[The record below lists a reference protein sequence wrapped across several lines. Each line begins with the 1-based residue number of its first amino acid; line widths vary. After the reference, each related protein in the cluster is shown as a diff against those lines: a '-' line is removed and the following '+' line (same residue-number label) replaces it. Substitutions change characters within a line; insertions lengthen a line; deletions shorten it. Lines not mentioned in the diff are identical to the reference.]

1 MRVKD
6 ISDPSSNQRVLAPSV
21 QISSPGREKMFRK
34 LSFTGD
40 IIAIQQANIYSRVS
54 GNIEKM
60 YVDIG
65 DYVQKGKV
73 LANVDETIYVQN
85 VRQTESVYKQSQ
97 ATLANNKITYERNQQ
112 LYERGLLAKSDQDNS
127 KTAVDVA
134 QAQTDAALANYKNA
148 QTQLTYCRITA
159 PFSGYIVKRLLDP
172 GTYITANAPTANS
185 TIFVLAEIDKLKVLV
200 NILEKDLPLLS
211 SVKEAQVTTDAYPDE
226 VFTANVRSISESFD
240 LSTRT
245 MAAEVDIQNKNLLLK
260 PGMFAKIDL
269 ILEEKDSALV
279 LPVETLLHDDQGKY
293 VFAVNKDTVVNKRY
307 VQTGIEENNK
317 DEIISGIS
325 DQDKIVTVGQQLIK
339 DGMKVRIT
347 K

>member
-1 MRVKD
+1 
-6 ISDPSSNQRVLAPSV
+6 
-21 QISSPGREKMFRK
+21 
-34 LSFTGD
+34 
-40 IIAIQQANIYSRVS
+40 
-54 GNIEKM
+54 
-60 YVDIG
+60 
-65 DYVQKGKV
+65 
-73 LANVDETIYVQN
+73 
-85 VRQTESVYKQSQ
+85 
-97 ATLANNKITYERNQQ
+97 
-112 LYERGLLAKSDQDNS
+112 
-127 KTAVDVA
+127 
-134 QAQTDAALANYKNA
+134 
-148 QTQLTYCRITA
+148 
-159 PFSGYIVKRLLDP
+159 
-172 GTYITANAPTANS
+172 
-185 TIFVLAEIDKLKVLV
+185 
-200 NILEKDLPLLS
+200 
-211 SVKEAQVTTDAYPDE
+211 
-226 VFTANVRSISESFD
+226 
-240 LSTRT
+240 